1 MEKRISATRA
11 VRDFSEV
18 LNTIKFKGVHYII
31 ERGGKAVASM
41 KPIDEKADYKTLGE
55 LKGLLKKLPRL
66 DEELDAFA
74 ADLEDILDT
83 SVLIEAERQ
92 KAEIDKLTEN
102 REEEIFGISVI
113 TVAELLHG
121 LHRADSTK
129 RRLKRSAYVEK
140 IIELFPIYAFETS
153 IARIYAELW
162 SDLSKKGIQIGAHDL
177 IIGSTALSLGFSVAT
192 RNMRHFERL
201 EGLKIEILTLQ
212 E

>member
-1 MEKRISATRA
+1 M
-11 VRDFSEV
+11 
-18 LNTIKFKGVHYII
+18 GV
-31 ERGGKAVASM
+31 
-41 KPIDEKADYKTLGE
+41 
-55 LKGLLKKLPRL
+55 
-66 DEELDAFA
+66 
-74 ADLEDILDT
+74 ILDT
-83 SVLIEAERQ
+83 SVLIEAERR
-92 KAEIDKLTEN
+92 KAEIDKLTED

-177 IIGSTALSLGFSVAT
+177 IIGSTALALGFSVAT
-192 RNMRHFERL
+192 YNLRHFKRI
-201 EGLKIEILTLQ
+201 EGLKIETLKLQ
-212 E
+212 Q

>member
-1 MEKRISATRA
+1 M
-11 VRDFSEV
+11 
-18 LNTIKFKGVHYII
+18 GVI
-31 ERGGKAVASM
+31 
-41 KPIDEKADYKTLGE
+41 
-55 LKGLLKKLPRL
+55 
-66 DEELDAFA
+66 F
-74 ADLEDILDT
+74 DT
-83 SVLIEAERQ
+83 SVLIEAERR

-140 IIELFPIYAFETS
+140 IIELFPIYVFETS

-192 RNMRHFERL
+192 RNMRHFERI